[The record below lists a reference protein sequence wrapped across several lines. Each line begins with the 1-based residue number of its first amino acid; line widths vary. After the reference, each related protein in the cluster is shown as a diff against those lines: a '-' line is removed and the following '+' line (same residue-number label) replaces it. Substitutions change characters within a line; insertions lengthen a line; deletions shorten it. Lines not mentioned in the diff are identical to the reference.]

1 MFSGIQEILLILLII
16 VAILFL
22 PRLMPR
28 KQSSSPSGTDARKMP
43 SILSG
48 RLRLAVVLSFIWLLL
63 SAAYYEPWR
72 LQNIRLFL
80 YFGMGPVIFLWGGI
94 WIFSGYNKNRK

>member
-28 KQSSSPSGTDARKMP
+28 KKPSSSSAMNAQKSPAV
-43 SILSG
+43 LSG
-48 RLRLAVVLSFIWLLL
+48 KLRLAVVLSAVWLLI

-72 LQNIRLFL
+72 FENIRSFL
-80 YFGMGPVIFLWGGI
+80 YFGVGPVVVLWGGI
-94 WIFSGYNKNRK
+94 WIFYGFKKNRY